1 VKKSPGGS
9 RSFLSL
15 LGAGMAAA
23 FVFGAE
29 SPARAQFFF
38 PFFDNR
44 PSTPPRS
51 VYRPHVN
58 HRGRVLEEHP
68 RERLNSRPHREKF
81 HKGEEKKGKRGES
94 RKPSLALKPSAAPPP
109 VAEAPPPAYEPQLL
123 RLSEIM
129 GSLAYLQTICAE
141 QPPPAPINAQSG
153 VTAEDAPWRDR
164 METLM
169 KAEDAGAAR
178 REKLAGA
185 YNRGWQGYQY
195 SYRMCTPNAQLARRR
210 FLDEGARLAHDV
222 STQYRAN

>member
-1 VKKSPGGS
+1 MKKSSACFRRLLG
-9 RSFLSL
+9 L
-15 LGAGMAAA
+15 LGAGMAA
-23 FVFGAE
+23 FVVGSE

-51 VYRPHVN
+51 YYRPRVE
-58 HRGRVLEEHP
+58 HRSRAPEEHP
-68 RERLNSRPHREKF
+68 RPRLHKEKA
-81 HKGEEKKGKRGES
+81 HKDDGKKAR
-94 RKPSLALKPSAAPPP
+94 RNKPSLATKPPLPSTPPA
-109 VAEAPPPAYEPQLL
+109 AEAPPPAYEPQLL

-129 GSLAYLQTICAE
+129 GALAYLQTICAE
-141 QPPPAPINAQSG
+141 QGPLTPVNAPSG
-153 VTAEDAPWRDR
+153 TTAEDAPWRDR
-164 METLM
+164 MENLM
-169 KAEDAGAAR
+169 TAEDAGPVR

-195 SYRMCTPNAQLARRR
+195 SYRMCTPSAQLARRR